1 MIKRTIIDASSK
13 NSISALRDILSKALL
28 PIVKSGRSVVFLC
41 IGTDRSTGDCLGPL
55 VGEKLKFL
63 TRTNISLYG
72 NLEKPVHAKN
82 LNDVIQEINSSF
94 DDPFIVAIDACLGS
108 IQNVGKVVIQDKPVS
123 PGSAVNKC
131 LPQIGNISITGIVNL
146 SGNMEFMILQNTRLY
161 TVMLLAEVI
170 SSGIYHCILK
180 TFGGKVNS
188 MVLEKQL
195 FEKSETN

>member
-1 MIKRTIIDASSK
+1 MIKKTIIDSSSK
-13 NSISALRDILSKALL
+13 NSISILRDSLSRALL
-28 PIVKSGRSVVFLC
+28 PVVKSGRSVVFLC

-63 TRTNISLYG
+63 ARTNICLFG

-82 LNDVIQEINSSF
+82 LNAVIEEINVSF
-94 DDPFIVAIDACLGS
+94 DDPFIVAVDACLGS
-108 IQNVGKVVIQDKPVS
+108 IQNVGKVVIEEKPVS
-123 PGSAVNKC
+123 PGSALNKN
-131 LPQIGNISITGIVNL
+131 LPQIGNISITGIVNI

-180 TFGGKVNS
+180 TFGSKENS
-188 MVLEKQL
+188 MILEKL
-195 FEKSETN
+195 VEKSETL